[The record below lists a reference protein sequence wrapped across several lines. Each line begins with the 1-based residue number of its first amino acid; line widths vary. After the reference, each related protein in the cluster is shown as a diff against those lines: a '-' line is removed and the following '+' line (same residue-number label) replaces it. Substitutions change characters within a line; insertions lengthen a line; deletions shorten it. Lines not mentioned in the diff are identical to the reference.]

1 MRNFSIIPNSS
12 QSALEQY
19 TDFLS
24 KEVYCGMQPPYDV
37 NDPLF
42 LQQVGVLQAENI
54 RKAINTNSAVSYAGF
69 HETNATL
76 VNSANFIGDKIGSV
90 ANMLTSSLD
99 RGFGSLNH
107 SLINIDSGINT
118 VNKNLNTLGNI
129 TAQGF
134 TALNTGINTANAQ
147 LSNVN
152 KNLNA
157 IENAVGQGL
166 AALDSN
172 LFALRN
178 MVGQGFSNLY
188 TQLRMSNNLLN
199 NILTELKIPET
210 QRERRYHVEEGAKY
224 LSNALAKGHKLY
236 FEDAFDEF
244 NKAIAIER
252 KDFFSWFNL
261 GVIYL
266 RSKEHIDISKAI
278 EAFERFIHY
287 AQAEAMHKKNQNLEY
302 QIDDAHL
309 YLAESYYLQQN
320 FSNAVSETEHCKR
333 TKNKA
338 DFMKVKYLSATN
350 EKANRQE
357 ASEILLQLI
366 NNNPYVA
373 LQVLDDDDIVRNEII
388 VKLLDKLRKDTT
400 KEANSLLQKLKK
412 NIKNNYHIKQIKDK
426 IKETQNLLQKQT
438 FLDSYEAIVLMEK
451 EHEWKTRNDATFTST
466 ILDFESKE
474 QEAFDK
480 REESQRFE
488 LGEKIR
494 RVFNEVNTL
503 YYSKRYEEAVK
514 CYDNAFKLAPCK
526 LEDDTYLSLLI
537 CYGWCLLKLQM
548 HTEAI
553 EAFNT
558 VLLLDKRKQY
568 LWVYLEQARY
578 FEYLKKYEEA
588 IKCHETYLNL
598 NSSDF
603 SDYMQTKRD
612 YIQERIAELEK
623 KISER

>member
-1 MRNFSIIPNSS
+1 MRIFSIIPNSS

-42 LQQVGVLQAENI
+42 LQQVGVLQAESI
-54 RKAINTNSAVSYAGF
+54 RKAINTNSAISYAGF

-99 RGFGSLNH
+99 KGFGSLNH

-118 VNKNLNTLGNI
+118 VNKNLNVLGDITTQGFTALNTGINAANAQLSSVNKNLNTLGNI

-134 TALNTGINTANAQ
+134 TALNAGINTANIQ

-157 IENAVGQGL
+157 IGNAVGQGF
-166 AALDSN
+166 AELDSN

-188 TQLRMSNNLLN
+188 TQLRMSNDLLN

-278 EAFERFIHY
+278 DAFERFIHY
-287 AQAEAMHKKNQNLEY
+287 AQAEAIHKKNQNLEY

-320 FSNAVSETEHCKR
+320 FSNAVSETEHCTL
-333 TKNKA
+333 TKDKA

-350 EKANRQE
+350 EKDNRQE

-388 VKLLDKLRKDTT
+388 VKLLDKLQKDTT
-400 KEANSLLQKLKK
+400 KEANSLLQKIKK
-412 NIKNNYHIKQIKDK
+412 NLKNRYHIEQTKD
-426 IKETQNLLQKQT
+426 IINEIESLLQEQT
-438 FLDSYEAIVLMEK
+438 FLESYEAICLMQK
-451 EHEWKTRNDATFTST
+451 EYEWKSKNDATFTST
-466 ILDFESKE
+466 ILDFEEDEKE
-474 QEAFDK
+474 VFESEETRRKLKNIEDATLLFNKGAQMLSEA
-480 REESQRFE
+480 
-488 LGEKIR
+488 
-494 RVFNEVNTL
+494 
-503 YYSKRYEEAVK
+503 KRYDEDNSMYLEPYLVRDALK
-514 CYDNAFKLAPCK
+514 CFIQA
-526 LEDDTYLSLLI
+526 LELQPNDERSIRYKNTCIHELKYYGPRYLSDLI
-537 CYGWCLLKLQM
+537 
-548 HTEAI
+548 
-553 EAFNT
+553 
-558 VLLLDKRKQY
+558 
-568 LWVYLEQARY
+568 
-578 FEYLKKYEEA
+578 
-588 IKCHETYLNL
+588 
-598 NSSDF
+598 
-603 SDYMQTKRD
+603 
-612 YIQERIAELEK
+612 
-623 KISER
+623 